1 LYALSIN
8 SLYVKKYC
16 LILLF
21 SIVSFVAQA
30 THMVGGSINMTIL
43 SKTTTTIT
51 YEIAVSLI
59 IDETTLTGTNGM
71 PGNYDPS
78 IVLSMFSLSS
88 KTRVNSFTLLP
99 GPSRTGVIYNNQ
111 ACATQRNLKFSEALY
126 KTRQTFQIG
135 QYADPLGYRLV
146 WERCCR
152 TSSITNIGDKVG
164 GMLYLIIPPFE
175 KNGQP
180 FYNNSPTFTL
190 PNGEYICL
198 GKLFKM
204 DFSAVDAD
212 GDELRYSMED
222 PLAGYATSTAPTP
235 ASTYHDSYPIVP
247 WLAGYSANNSIPGKP
262 ALRVDSKL
270 GLLTVVANQEGL
282 FVFSVKCEEYRN
294 GIKIG
299 ETRRDFQLPV
309 VDCPKQTPTFPVVA
323 DKIDVPISSNI
334 IVCPGVSAL
343 LKVPDSPDWAHQW
356 QINGDNIKGANT
368 NELTVTEPGKY
379 NVIRS
384 FSKICSSD
392 TISRTITVV
401 AKPVVAAKINAPK
414 KQFCDG
420 DTLKLSSNAP
430 TTAASLWKS
439 AIGSTSTKS
448 QLPVTTA
455 GKYFLTLT
463 YADGCMS
470 TDSVALAIWPKP
482 DIKITASVNTVCDF
496 DSTLLKATI
505 ATGYQYVWLK
515 DDGVLSGKIAS
526 QLFAKTAGEY
536 KVQATDANQ
545 CKNVSD
551 VWLIKASHTDVLMDS
566 IPTICDGSRELV
578 KLKVTPEGGV
588 FSGKG
593 INGNSFDPSVLTP
606 GRYEITYTFT
616 NKDNCKNT
624 AKRIGVI
631 DSQPTIVFPNTVLR
645 ISPGQNVPL
654 QNTVSPANVTYSWLP
669 PLSLDDP
676 KKAIPLA
683 RPTENTSYEL
693 TITTT
698 NGCQAKARISVLFGN
713 LPFVPD
719 AFSPNG
725 DGQNDRWEMSNAAIF
740 PSLQVKIYNRWGE
753 CIFKSDGYTS
763 PWDGMYGGKKVEP
776 GAYPYSILYGGDV
789 PGELRGTV
797 WVFY

>member
-1 LYALSIN
+1 M
-8 SLYVKKYC
+8 KKYC
-16 LILLF
+16 FISLFCIL
-21 SIVSFVAQA
+21 SITAQA

-43 SKTTTTIT
+43 SKTSTTIT

-59 IDETTLTGTNGM
+59 LDETTLSNVVG
-71 PGNYDPS
+71 GNYDPS
-78 IVLSMFSLSS
+78 IVLTMFGLSS

-99 GPSRTGVIYNNQ
+99 GPSRTGVVYNNA
-111 ACATQRNLKFSEALY
+111 ACAVQRNLRFSEALY
-126 KTRQTFQIG
+126 RTTQTFQIG

-152 TSSITNIGDKVG
+152 TSALTNIGDRVG

-212 GDELRYSMED
+212 GDELRYSMAD
-222 PLAGYATSTAPTP
+222 PLAGYATSNGPTP
-235 ASTYHDSYPIVP
+235 ASVYRDSYPIVP

-294 GIKIG
+294 GVKIG

-309 VDCPKQTPTFPVVA
+309 VDCPKQTPPFPVVA
-323 DKIDVPISSNI
+323 DKIDIPIASNI
-334 IVCPGVSAL
+334 VVCPGVSAL

-356 QINGDNIKGANT
+356 QVNGDNIKGAT
-368 NELTVTEPGKY
+368 SSELTVNEPGKY
-379 NVIRS
+379 TVVRS
-384 FSKICSSD
+384 FSKLCSSD
-392 TISRTITVV
+392 TTSRTITVV
-401 AKPVVAAKINAPK
+401 AKPVAAAKINAPK

-430 TTAASLWKS
+430 ATAASLWKTS
-439 AIGSTSTKS
+439 AASLGIKP
-448 QLPVTTA
+448 QLPVAEA

-463 YADGCMS
+463 YTDGCMS
-470 TDSVALAIWPKP
+470 TDSVTLGVWPKP
-482 DIKITASVNTVCDF
+482 DIKITALTNALCDF
-496 DSTLLKATI
+496 DSTLLKATT

-515 DDGVLSGKIAS
+515 NDAPLSNKTTS
-526 QLFAKTAGEY
+526 QLYTKTPGEY
-536 KVQATDANQ
+536 KVQAIDANQ

-551 VWLIKASHTDVLMDS
+551 SWVIRSSRTDVLMDS
-566 IPTICDGSRELV
+566 IPTICDGSKELV
-578 KLKVTPEGGV
+578 KLRASPEGGV

-593 INGNSFDPSVLTP
+593 INGGSFDPSGLVP
-606 GRYEITYTFT
+606 GRYEVTYTFT
-616 NKDNCKNT
+616 NKDNCRNI
-624 AKRIGVI
+624 AKRIGAI
-631 DSQPTIVFPNTVLR
+631 DSQPIIVFPNPVLR
-645 ISPGQNVPL
+645 ISPGQSVAL
-654 QNTVSPANVTYSWLP
+654 QNTVSPINVSYSWLP
-669 PLSLDDP
+669 PLTLDDP

-683 RPTENTSYEL
+683 RPTDNTSYEL
-693 TITTT
+693 TITTA
-698 NGCQAKARISVLFGN
+698 NGCQTKSRISVLFGN

-719 AFSPNG
+719 AFSPND
-725 DGQNDRWEMSNAAIF
+725 DGQNDRWEMSNASLFSA
-740 PSLQVKIYNRWGE
+740 LQVKIFNRWGE
-753 CIFKSDGYTS
+753 CIFKSDGYAL
-763 PWDGMYGGKKVEP
+763 PWDGMYGGKKVAP
-776 GAYPYSILYGGDV
+776 GAYAYSIVYGGDV